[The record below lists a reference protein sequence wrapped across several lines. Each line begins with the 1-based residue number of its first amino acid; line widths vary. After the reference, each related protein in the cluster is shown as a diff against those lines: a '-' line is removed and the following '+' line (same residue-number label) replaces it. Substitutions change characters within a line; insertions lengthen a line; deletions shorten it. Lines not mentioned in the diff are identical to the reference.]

1 MTLLCSIKDKG
12 MHRLFTVHSEQLVGT
27 HNGKNLCKY
36 TQTIKSAL
44 VVKFTVLKKKR
55 RWPNLKNLCLTNG
68 SYISV
73 KLIASGSKQYKTE

>member
-1 MTLLCSIKDKG
+1 

-44 VVKFTVLKKKR
+44 VVKFTVLKKEEKMA
-55 RWPNLKNLCLTNG
+55 KFEKSMFDISCLQRVRCNKVIPVLLT
-68 SYISV
+68 
-73 KLIASGSKQYKTE
+73 KLLF